1 MGSGSHSTPTIGS
14 GSRAARPGSRAVRLT
29 VACALVA
36 AVAVLAV
43 IGLNAGGGSSK
54 LASAPA
60 GSGAGGSTHSAP
72 AGGSI
77 HAARPTP
84 IPAGAYGYIPSWL
97 PQSKVPVSRVVTATP
112 AHPWLAIQGDTV
124 KVVLADVH
132 VLATAAGPSVPE
144 IGHFPLPRTTPCTF
158 TVTLADASG
167 PVPIKQ
173 ADFATIDELGR
184 LHSLRLRRMGGGPV
198 PAELRPGQTVTLQL
212 STVLPTG
219 EGRFMWAPVTGRP
232 VVQWDFD
239 VEID

>member
-1 MGSGSHSTPTIGS
+1 MH
-14 GSRAARPGSRAVRLT
+14 
-29 VACALVA
+29 
-36 AVAVLAV
+36 
-43 IGLNAGGGSSK
+43 
-54 LASAPA
+54 SAPA
-60 GSGAGGSTHSAP
+60 GS
-72 AGGSI
+72 SI
-77 HAARPTP
+77 HTARPTP

-124 KVVLADVH
+124 KVVLAHAH

-158 TVTLADASG
+158 TVTFADASG

-184 LHSLRLRRMGGGPV
+184 LHSLRLRRMGAGPV
-198 PAELRPGQTVTLQL
+198 PAEVRPGQTVTLQL